1 MGEGSAREGLEVVRK
16 LVADRRVVA
25 LVAAVAV
32 CVPAFAAG
40 APGVSVAEPMQE
52 GPSDEQAR
60 NDDALVAIN
69 VDVADGDAEALS
81 GALDEINANV
91 GKQLGQLGSAE
102 KVVKDRMQK
111 LAAADQAIQ
120 STQGKIDGLTNASDS
135 VVVTTFINPPLDG
148 AIESITAES
157 VEDSTVK
164 QAILQMRSDRDAAK
178 LKKLTDAR
186 AKLRDLKRKQVKIR
200 AEAQRARQDAE
211 AAVDDLKAAFSQ
223 QTEFITQIQQWMVD
237 PDGAAKRSGLSADEI
252 KHLEEVKAQLAGKIK
267 TIQDAEAA
275 KKAAEELAAQQART
289 RVGGFSCP
297 LPDGSMHFTDTWGA
311 ARSSGRTHKGTDM
324 MAPRGT
330 PALAP
335 SSGRVVYRS
344 NSLGGLTYRLYA
356 DDGHMY
362 YGAHLSAYVGSD
374 RWVPGGTLIGKV
386 GNTGNASA
394 TAPHLHFEY
403 HPNGGAAVNPYS
415 RLVQVCK
422 QG

>member
-1 MGEGSAREGLEVVRK
+1 VVRK

-25 LVAAVAV
+25 LLAAVAV

-40 APGVSVAEPMQE
+40 APGSSNASPLQE
-52 GPSDEQAR
+52 GPADEQAGT
-60 NDDALVAIN
+60 DDALVSID

-91 GKQLGQLGSAE
+91 GKQLSQLAAAE
-102 KVVKDRMQK
+102 KVVKQAMQK

-120 STQGKIDGLTNASDS
+120 TTQGKIDGLTNASDS
-135 VVVTTFINPPLDG
+135 VVVTSFTNPPYES
-148 AIESITAES
+148 AVESITAES
-157 VEDSTVK
+157 LEDSTVK
-164 QAILQMRSDRDAAK
+164 TAILEMRAEKDAAK

-186 AKLRDLKRKQVKIR
+186 AKLRDLKAKQVKIR

-223 QTEFITQIQQWMVD
+223 QTEFITQIQQWMID
-237 PDGAAKRSGLSADEI
+237 PEGAAKRAGLTPEEI
-252 KHLEEVKAQLAGKIK
+252 KHLEDVKAQLAGKIK
-267 TIQDAEAA
+267 SIQDAEAA
-275 KKAAEELAAQQART
+275 KRAAAELAAQQART

-311 ARSSGRTHKGTDM
+311 ARSGGRSHKGTDM
-324 MAPRGT
+324 MAPTGT
-330 PALAP
+330 PAIAP
-335 SSGRVVYRS
+335 SSGRVVYSS

-356 DDGHMY
+356 DDGHMF

-374 RWVPGGTLIGKV
+374 RWVPAGTLIGKV
-386 GNTGNASA
+386 GSSGNASA
-394 TAPHLHFEY
+394 SAPHLHFEY